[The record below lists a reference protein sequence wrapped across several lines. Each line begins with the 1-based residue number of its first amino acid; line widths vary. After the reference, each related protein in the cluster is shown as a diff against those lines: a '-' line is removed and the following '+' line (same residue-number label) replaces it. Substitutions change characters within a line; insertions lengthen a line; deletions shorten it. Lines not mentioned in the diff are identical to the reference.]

1 MEQNFEKLIKIIS
14 KDYLDN
20 KFMNYIKYIQFPKYK
35 NLTENSKIEFEFPLT
50 MLVGKNGTGK
60 SSVLQ
65 AIYGCPQ
72 NKSTGDYWFSTDV
85 DPIEDGRNKYFY
97 GYQKDCETR
106 IKEVIKKRQPSVK
119 SPDYWET
126 DALDVKVGMKKDN
139 NMDNETRNNP
149 VEKNVVYFDFRG
161 ELSAYDKYFHFYK
174 SKPDRKVRMFKQK
187 NKESKEYIKK
197 QSKLLN
203 RAFKGEKVAYFNHPE
218 NVLHDELEVI
228 DMKNG
233 REKLEAIN
241 FILGKNYIEIR
252 RIYHRIYQSWGNS
265 ILLHTKNGLRYSEAN
280 AGSGENA
287 IINMVCAI
295 MDAKRDSLIL
305 LDEPEVSLHPSAQ
318 IKLKLFLLNMV
329 MKKHHQVIISTH
341 SMILIEKMPRE
352 AIKLFEVNDEG
363 TTDIVNNVYYQ
374 EAFYNIKE
382 EMDRKNLILCE
393 DASAQTFIK
402 KLLIHLKIDDYFSV
416 EYRHGGAETLVT
428 KHLPILALD
437 EMYDKVFIILDGDK
451 KPDKLVEYSE
461 IPAGEIEDV
470 ECLEKYIRGLTSSNA
485 IINAL
490 VDGGKNG
497 AVESQ
502 KIDVYKKY
510 LKYAETHLYYLPG
523 NCIPEAIVLQLDGID
538 DIYGDRILKP
548 IDNINAKR
556 SVGNICQTIFSEDN
570 CRNSTMVML
579 TKQWIE
585 AGGKAKYYDEMCNML
600 KEIYNYCNCK

>member
-1 MEQNFEKLIKIIS
+1 
-14 KDYLDN
+14 
-20 KFMNYIKYIQFPKYK
+20 
-35 NLTENSKIEFEFPLT
+35 
-50 MLVGKNGTGK
+50 
-60 SSVLQ
+60 
-65 AIYGCPQ
+65 
-72 NKSTGDYWFSTDV
+72 
-85 DPIEDGRNKYFY
+85 
-97 GYQKDCETR
+97 
-106 IKEVIKKRQPSVK
+106 
-119 SPDYWET
+119 
-126 DALDVKVGMKKDN
+126 
-139 NMDNETRNNP
+139 
-149 VEKNVVYFDFRG
+149 
-161 ELSAYDKYFHFYK
+161 
-174 SKPDRKVRMFKQK
+174 
-187 NKESKEYIKK
+187 
-197 QSKLLN
+197 
-203 RAFKGEKVAYFNHPE
+203 
-218 NVLHDELEVI
+218 
-228 DMKNG
+228 
-233 REKLEAIN
+233 
-241 FILGKNYIEIR
+241 
-252 RIYHRIYQSWGNS
+252 
-265 ILLHTKNGLRYSEAN
+265 
-280 AGSGENA
+280 
-287 IINMVCAI
+287 